1 MRRDSRDRTFFQRG
15 GFGLL
20 ALLAVL
26 TFAFDILPAARLIG
40 AALAPG
46 GTFSPDNALSV
57 ITSRSAIR
65 ASVATL
71 ETALLSSLLALL
83 IGGAMALVLGLT
95 DARGRRPASFLFV
108 LSMMISPQVV
118 ALAFLSLAGPA
129 SPLLN
134 ALGLAPVAGTP
145 NPMLGRGGIIL
156 VLGLHHAPLVYVI
169 LSAGLRRIPG
179 AVIEAARIDGSSPR
193 RIVGT
198 IVLPLLRPHLIG
210 AALLAFVA
218 GIGNFGIPALLGA
231 PANYLTLP
239 VLIYRRLSS
248 FGPGIIG
255 DVAALGLL
263 VAAVAGLCVALS
275 HWLTREDAVQLEEDR
290 PFEPFWRLAA
300 GRWAAEAFIWAVL
313 AAALALP
320 MLSLLTASLVPS
332 YGMALTP
339 ATATLDNFVEV
350 LMRQD
355 VTVRAFR
362 NSFFYAG
369 GSALALA
376 LLSIPLAYALVRRAG
391 PARTIVPAVL
401 EIAYVL
407 PGVVLAIACIL
418 LFLKPVPLFG
428 VSLYA
433 TPWIIVFAYLA
444 RFLPVALKPAM
455 AAMEQVELAQEE
467 AAALDGARTF
477 RRIVDIIAPSLLPA
491 AAAGGLMAFLLAFNE
506 LTVSALLWS
515 AGTETIGVVLYNL
528 EEAGLAAQASA
539 IAVTS
544 VVVITLAMLALDRLG
559 ARLPAGT
566 LPWDCASASPVA
578 RAATTSPIVPFVPER
593 LAPVAAPHGQA
604 VQG

>member
-1 MRRDSRDRTFFQRG
+1 VRHRVRERAFFERG

-26 TFAFDILPAARLIG
+26 TFTFDVLPAARLIG

-46 GTFSPDNALSV
+46 GTFTLDNALSV
-57 ITSRSAIR
+57 IASRSAVR
-65 ASVATL
+65 ATVATL
-71 ETALLSSLLALL
+71 ETAVLSSLLALL

-95 DARGRRPASFLFV
+95 DARARRPASFLFV
-108 LSMMISPQVV
+108 LSMMISPQVI

-134 ALGLAPVAGTP
+134 ALGLAPAPGTM
-145 NPMLGRGGIIL
+145 NPMLGRGGIVL
-156 VLGLHHAPLVYVI
+156 VLGLHHAPLVYIV
-169 LSAGLRRIPG
+169 LNAGLRRLPN
-179 AVIEAARIDGSSPR
+179 AVIEAARIDGSHPG
-193 RIVGT
+193 RILGS
-198 IVLPLLRPHLIG
+198 IVLPLLRPHLVG

-231 PANYLTLP
+231 PVNYLTLP

-248 FGPGIIG
+248 FGTGVIG

-263 VAAVAGLCVALS
+263 VAAVAGLCAALS
-275 HWLTREDAVQLEEDR
+275 QWLTRRDGVQLEEDG
-290 PFEPFWRLAA
+290 PFRPFWRLGA
-300 GRWAAEAFIWAVL
+300 GRRAAEVFVWCVL

-339 ATATLDNFVEV
+339 ATATFDNFLEV
-350 LMRQD
+350 LVRQD
-355 VTVRAFR
+355 VTVRAFA
-362 NSFFYAG
+362 NSLLYAG

-376 LLSIPLAYALVRRAG
+376 LLSVPLAYGLVRHAGAGRALVIGA
-391 PARTIVPAVL
+391 L

-418 LFLKPVPLFG
+418 LFLKPLPLVA

-444 RFLPVALKPAM
+444 RFLPVALKPAL
-455 AAMEQVELAQEE
+455 AAMQQVELAQEE
-467 AAALDGARTF
+467 AAALDGARLT
-477 RRIVDIIAPSLLPA
+477 RRIVDIVGPSLLPA

-539 IAVTS
+539 VAVTS

-566 LPWDCASASPVA
+566 LPWDCASVPSAAKAAAITAVA
-578 RAATTSPIVPFVPER
+578 PFMPEKLVLAAT
-593 LAPVAAPHGQA
+593 PHGQA
-604 VQG
+604 VRG

>member
-1 MRRDSRDRTFFQRG
+1 MRRRGRERAFFERG

-26 TFAFDILPAARLIG
+26 AFAFDILPAARLIG

-46 GTFSPDNALSV
+46 GVFAPENALSV
-57 ITSRSAIR
+57 IASRSAIR

-83 IGGAMALVLGLT
+83 IGSAMALVLGLT
-95 DARGRRPASFLFV
+95 DARARRAASFLFV

-118 ALAFLSLAGPA
+118 ALAFLNLAGPA

-134 ALGLAPVAGTP
+134 ALGLAPAAGTP
-145 NPMLGRGGIIL
+145 NPMLGRWGIVL
-156 VLGLHHAPLVYVI
+156 VLGLHHAPLVYVV
-169 LSAGLRRIPG
+169 LGAGLRRIPG
-179 AVIEAARIDGSSPR
+179 AVIEAARIDGSRPWE
-193 RIVGT
+193 IVRS

-248 FGPGIIG
+248 FGPGVIG

-263 VAAVAGLCVALS
+263 VAAVAGICVALS

-290 PFEPFWRLAA
+290 PFQPFWRLDT
-300 GRWAAEAFIWAVL
+300 GRWAAEALLWTVL
-313 AAALALP
+313 AVALALP

-339 ATATLDNFVEV
+339 ATATLDNFIEV
-350 LMRQD
+350 LARQD
-355 VTVRAFR
+355 VTVRAFA
-362 NSFFYAG
+362 NSFVYAG
-369 GSALALA
+369 GAALALA
-376 LLSIPLAYALVRRAG
+376 LLSIPLAYALVRHAG
-391 PARTIVPAVL
+391 RARTIVPAFL
-401 EIAYVL
+401 EISYVL

-418 LFLKPVPLFG
+418 LFLKPLPLVG

-444 RFLPVALKPAM
+444 RFLPVALKPAI

-467 AAALDGARTF
+467 AAALDGARTL
-477 RRIVDIIAPSLLPA
+477 RRIADIIAPSLLPA

-566 LPWDCASASPVA
+566 LPWDCASMTPA
-578 RAATTSPIVPFVPER
+578 RNAAAGVTGAPFVPGQ
-593 LAPVAAPHGQA
+593 LALATAPHGQVA
-604 VQG
+604 RG

>member
-1 MRRDSRDRTFFQRG
+1 V
-15 GFGLL
+15 
-20 ALLAVL
+20 LLAVL
-26 TFAFDILPAARLIG
+26 TLAFDILPAGRLIG

-46 GTFSPDNALSV
+46 GTFAPDNALSV
-57 ITSRSAIR
+57 IASRSAIR

-95 DARGRRPASFLFV
+95 DARARRPASFLFV
-108 LSMMISPQVV
+108 LSMMISLQVV

-134 ALGLAPVAGTP
+134 ALGLAPAPGAP
-145 NPMLGRGGIIL
+145 NSMLGRGGIIL
-156 VLGLHHAPLVYVI
+156 VLGLHHAPLVYIV
-169 LSAGLRRIPG
+169 LSAGLRRIPA

-193 RIVGT
+193 RIVAS
-198 IVLPLLRPHLIG
+198 IALPLLRPHLIA

-231 PANYLTLP
+231 PVNYLTLP

-248 FGPGIIG
+248 FGPGVIG

-263 VAAVAGLCVALS
+263 VAAVAGICVALS
-275 HWLTREDAVQLEEDR
+275 HWLTRQDAVQLEEDG
-290 PFEPFWRLAA
+290 PLQPFWRLGTLRWVA
-300 GRWAAEAFIWAVL
+300 GCFVWGTLAV
-313 AAALALP
+313 ALALP
-320 MLSLLTASLVPS
+320 MLSLLTASLVPA

-339 ATATLDNFVEV
+339 GTATLDNFVEV

-362 NSFFYAG
+362 NSFLYAG
-369 GSALALA
+369 SAALALA
-376 LLSIPLAYALVRRAG
+376 LLSIPLAYGLVRHAGAVRAFVS
-391 PARTIVPAVL
+391 ALL

-418 LFLKPVPLFG
+418 LFLKPLPLVG

-444 RFLPVALKPAM
+444 RFLPAALKPAM
-455 AAMEQVELAQEE
+455 AGMEQVELAQEE
-467 AAALDGARTF
+467 AAALDGARTM

-528 EEAGLAAQASA
+528 EEAGLAAQAAA
-539 IAVTS
+539 IAMTS
-544 VVVITLAMLALDRLG
+544 VVVITLTMLLLDRIG
-559 ARLPAGT
+559 AWLPAGT
-566 LPWDCASASPVA
+566 LPWDCASASPVRNA
-578 RAATTSPIVPFVPER
+578 TRRPSQPPALPGRLVLAATPQGRP
-593 LAPVAAPHGQA
+593 